1 MKLYALKLKESDK
14 LLGFDVESN
23 DGADFCV
30 SMSYELCEYS
40 HRIWTTTS
48 EENAIAVANSSSE
61 YYNADYD
68 SLINKYI
75 GRIEVVAL
83 TIGNLIKN

>member
-1 MKLYALKLKESDK
+1 MLYALKLKGTGK

-23 DGADFCV
+23 NGADFCV

-40 HRIWTTTS
+40 HRIWTTSS
-48 EENAIAVANSSSE
+48 EANAIAVANSTSE

>member
-1 MKLYALKLKESDK
+1 MLYALKLKGTDK

-23 DGADFCV
+23 NGADFCV

-40 HRIWTTTS
+40 DRIWTTTS
-48 EENAIAVANSSSE
+48 EANAISVANSTSE

-68 SLINKYI
+68 SPTNKIYWKNRSY
-75 GRIEVVAL
+75 RI
-83 TIGNLIKN
+83 KD